1 MTIHVK
7 IRENVMNRN
16 MYPTISLD
24 ANLKQIGI
32 FLQRLVQNGVV
43 ALILP
48 THNIFISP
56 ADANS

>member
-1 MTIHVK
+1 
-7 IRENVMNRN
+7 MNRN

-24 ANLKQIGI
+24 GNLKQIGI
-32 FLQRLVQNGVV
+32 FLQRLVKNGVV